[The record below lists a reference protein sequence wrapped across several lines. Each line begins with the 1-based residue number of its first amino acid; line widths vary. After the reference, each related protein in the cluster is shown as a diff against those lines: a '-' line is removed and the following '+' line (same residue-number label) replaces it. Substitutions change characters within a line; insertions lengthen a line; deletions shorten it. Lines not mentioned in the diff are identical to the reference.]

1 MTLLD
6 VEAVIIGGG
15 LGERLGPDWLAR
27 IEAAAQRHTFFRDH
41 PVYRLA
47 ELGDLGGAIGASLS
61 AVRVAIVT
69 GAGRGIGAA
78 VARRLYADGWALVLG
93 DIDAD
98 SVTLLA
104 AELGR
109 DAAPVLLDVRDPAAW
124 DHAIA
129 IAREAGDL
137 AALVTVAARTDI
149 RDLFEITPEEWDD
162 VLATNLRGPFL
173 GIRAVGPMLRER
185 GDGRIVNIASDS
197 AFRGR
202 GVTGAHYATSKAGLL
217 ALTRRAAAALAPAG
231 VTVNA
236 VAPGTIDG
244 ETVRELAGE
253 RIEELASD
261 IPAGRLGRAGGDRG
275 ARRLAPLGRGS
286 LRQRSD
292 AARRRRRCAVGAM
305 RTRAP

>member
-1 MTLLD
+1 M
-6 VEAVIIGGG
+6 
-15 LGERLGPDWLAR
+15 
-27 IEAAAQRHTFFRDH
+27 
-41 PVYRLA
+41 
-47 ELGDLGGAIGASLS
+47 
-61 AVRVAIVT
+61 RVAIVT

-98 SVTLLA
+98 AVTLLA

-109 DAAPVLLDVRDPAAW
+109 DTVPALLDVRDPAAW
-124 DHAIA
+124 DHAVTLS
-129 IAREAGDL
+129 RHAGDL
-137 AALVTVAARTDI
+137 AALVNCAARTDI

-173 GIRAVGPMLRER
+173 GIRAVGPLLRER

-217 ALTRRAAAALAPAG
+217 ALTRRAAAALAPSG

-244 ETVRELAGE
+244 ETVRELAGD
-253 RIEELASD
+253 RVDELARE
-261 IPAGRLGRAGGDRG
+261 IPAGRLGRPEEIAALVAWLLSDEASYVNGATLLADGG
-275 ARRLAPLGRGS
+275 
-286 LRQRSD
+286 
-292 AARRRRRCAVGAM
+292 AAL
-305 RTRAP
+305 